1 MAELG
6 GPSTRSVLG
15 KPCPRAMMPAQPPAK
30 GKRASLLTWNCG
42 GLTSEI
48 YNDFISWL
56 MVKQIDIAVL
66 QSTRWKGERTWCSH
80 GYSIIQDGEPEG
92 TCHTY
97 AGLMIFISNRVCNID
112 DISYASIVPGRLMH
126 IRCRLQSNSL
136 DLINLY
142 QYPDSPTAS
151 RPNPIEARGDIWT
164 KLDSLLHK
172 LARRNL
178 AVVAGDFN
186 CPINAKASKQ
196 QSLPADHYELKE
208 LIRKYQH
215 SSEPKA
221 VRA

>member
-1 MAELG
+1 MAVKKRSLQRARRRAQQDGWAFYKGRLLSMAELG
-6 GPSTRSVLG
+6 GPSTRSVIG

-97 AGLMIFISNRVCNID
+97 AGLMIFISNRVCTLD
-112 DISYASIVPGRLMH
+112 DTSYASIVPGRLMH
-126 IRCRLQSNSL
+126 IRCRS
-136 DLINLY
+136 
-142 QYPDSPTAS
+142 
-151 RPNPIEARGDIWT
+151 
-164 KLDSLLHK
+164 
-172 LARRNL
+172 
-178 AVVAGDFN
+178 
-186 CPINAKASKQ
+186 KAT
-196 QSLPADHYELKE
+196 HW
-208 LIRKYQH
+208 I
-215 SSEPKA
+215 
-221 VRA
+221 